1 MKSLYEPHVNLV
13 GKVMDMQLQRQ
24 NVVMSNIANV
34 RTPGY
39 KPRELE
45 FEKQLQAALG
55 LDAKGRMTRTEQS
68 HMPSEFSPDGF
79 NADWEK
85 AAKPRIIHGED
96 RVNLDKEM
104 AKMAKNSLHY
114 SALTTVIR
122 GNLEGVKNIIQEGQ
136 K

>member
-13 GKVMDMQLQRQ
+13 GKVMNMQLQRQ

-45 FEKQLQAALG
+45 FEKQLQAALN
-55 LDAKGRMTRTEQS
+55 LDAKGRMTRTEDN
-68 HMPSEFSPDGF
+68 HMPAVFDPEGF
-79 NADWEK
+79 NADWDK
-85 AAKPRIIHGED
+85 AAKPRIVHGED

-104 AKMAKNSLHY
+104 AKMAKNSMHY
-114 SALTTVIR
+114 TALSTIIR
-122 GNLEGVKNIIQEGQ
+122 GNFEGVKTIIQEGQ